1 MRITSTGAS
10 PLKETLRRLAVKAKG
25 LWILGVVTSPSFQVE
40 EILTSLQ
47 GEETTLEEVLPEA
60 EEAEATPEEAS
71 LEVERQAAADSPAG
85 ELLEEAD
92 ILAAEHLLCRLGT
105 RILRFVYGA

>member
-25 LWILGVVTSPSFQVE
+25 LWILGVVTSPSFQEE
-40 EILTSLQ
+40 EIPTSLQ
-47 GEETTLEEVLPEA
+47 GEEITLEEVLQ
-60 EEAEATPEEAS
+60 EAEATPEEAS

-92 ILAAEHLLCRLGT
+92 ILAVEHPLCRLGT
-105 RILRFVYGA
+105 RILHFAHGA